1 MIQLDDVVFGS
12 IVELQPSSESV
23 EVCSGT
29 AVQVNCTTGTDDLYW
44 RTIPDCRVIYDKDDT
59 ALLGIVVSSCDFE
72 AILIST
78 SPSLMSTA
86 TLSNLNSS
94 HNGTVLTCQNTKVQ
108 VNLQADQMA
117 SISIAVQG
125 NVHHKMRIQELIFTC
140 GIEIGKT
147 VLFFSESTSFS

>member
-1 MIQLDDVVFGS
+1 MVEDDVDPFG

-29 AVQVNCTTGTDDLYW
+29 AVQVNCTTETDDLYW
-44 RTIPDCRVIYDKDDT
+44 RTTLECRVSYDKDDT
-59 ALLGIVVSSCDFE
+59 ALVGVMIPSCVFE

-94 HNGTVLTCQNTKVQ
+94 HNGTVLTCVNTIVP
-108 VNLQADQMA
+108 VGLGPDQMA
-117 SISIAVQG
+117 SIIFLVRG
-125 NVHHKMRIQELIFTC
+125 NVHHKVRAHVFAWY
-140 GIEIGKT
+140 
-147 VLFFSESTSFS
+147 